1 MSTPSKHTAGRVT
14 LAVVL
19 AVILAGGIYL
29 VVRTTEA
36 LNRVNVVA
44 YFDSSNG
51 IYEGDDVVILGVP
64 VGRIEKI
71 EPEPERVKISF
82 WYDGSHKVPADVNAA
97 ILSPMLVTSRAIQLT
112 PTYSEGPVLQD
123 NAVIGQDRTVVPVE
137 YDDVREQLHRIT
149 ETLQPTE
156 PGGVSELGAF
166 INTTADNLRGQG
178 ADIRAALVK
187 LSQAVSAVGD
197 HSTDVFSTVKNL
209 SILVSALQDS
219 TDVMRALNQNLASVT
234 GTLADNPD
242 EVGTALQDLSDTIG
256 ETINFGILDR
266 DEVVYLD
273 RIEARWPL
281 GLRFS
286 SGSRVPCHCT
296 AIGKIMLA
304 LLTPSAQKR
313 VINNLNLS
321 RYTSNTIT
329 ERKMLISALREVKQR
344 QLGIDDQEFM
354 DGVVCVAVPVTLGN
368 GNCVGAIAMS
378 SPEARMDLKAALE
391 FVPLMRQTVRQLAQS
406 IEPDNGRHQP
416 PM

>member
-1 MSTPSKHTAGRVT
+1 MS
-14 LAVVL
+14 LA
-19 AVILAGGIYL
+19 
-29 VVRTTEA
+29 
-36 LNRVNVVA
+36 
-44 YFDSSNG
+44 
-51 IYEGDDVVILGVP
+51 
-64 VGRIEKI
+64 
-71 EPEPERVKISF
+71 
-82 WYDGSHKVPADVNAA
+82 
-97 ILSPMLVTSRAIQLT
+97 
-112 PTYSEGPVLQD
+112 
-123 NAVIGQDRTVVPVE
+123 
-137 YDDVREQLHRIT
+137 
-149 ETLQPTE
+149 
-156 PGGVSELGAF
+156 
-166 INTTADNLRGQG
+166 TTAFG
-178 ADIRAALVK
+178 
-187 LSQAVSAVGD
+187 QAVS
-197 HSTDVFSTVKNL
+197 SEL
-209 SILVSALQDS
+209 SGLQGSAAKYFQILNIVSAARRPVTLLEINYLL
-219 TDVMRALNQNLASVT
+219 DVSKPSLHRLVKALVNDQLLERDPATRGLVVGPTLIQMSIQSLAST
-234 GTLADNPD
+234 TSLPSRRQL
-242 EVGTALQDLSDTIG
+242 LQDLSDTIG

-304 LLTPSAQKR
+304 LLAPSTQKK

-329 ERKMLISALREVKQR
+329 ERTMLISALREVKQR

-391 FVPLMRQTVRQLAQS
+391 FVPLMRQTVRQLAHS